1 MTEEL
6 KNKLKYLAEKYEV
19 SSFYDE
25 DPSQFLNWY
34 RNQEEV
40 ELASFVAALL
50 AFGSRTQ
57 FIPKIRY
64 IFELAD
70 KKGGFLLWIKER
82 HFSSDFHNPN
92 GNDSSKF
99 YRFYSWDD
107 IRILFTE
114 LSSVLEKHES
124 LGKAVKNS
132 YEKNISAF
140 NCKSP
145 VEKNQALLKSIQDF
159 FPNSAIVS
167 KGAASANK
175 RLHMFLRWMVR
186 QNSAVDKGFWT
197 WFSPSDLIVPLD
209 THVMQESAKLCLIP
223 AKANCSFKTAVL
235 LTEEL
240 KSVWE
245 NDPCKGDFALFGLG
259 VDENAD

>member
-1 MTEEL
+1 M
-6 KNKLKYLAEKYEV
+6 
-19 SSFYDE
+19 
-25 DPSQFLNWY
+25 
-34 RNQEEV
+34 
-40 ELASFVAALL
+40 
-50 AFGSRTQ
+50 
-57 FIPKIRY
+57 
-64 IFELAD
+64 
-70 KKGGFLLWIKER
+70 
-82 HFSSDFHNPN
+82 
-92 GNDSSKF
+92 
-99 YRFYSWDD
+99 
-107 IRILFTE
+107 
-114 LSSVLEKHES
+114 LEKHES
-124 LGKAVKNS
+124 LGKATRNS

-223 AKANCSFKTAVL
+223 AKASCSFKTAVL

-245 NDPCKGDFALFGLG
+245 NDPCTGDFALFGLG